1 MGAFVIT
8 NAYVKVN
15 TVDLSD
21 HVISLEFPLETE
33 LQDET
38 AMGDTAR
45 SFLAGLTNG
54 TCTVNFQQDFAS
66 AKVDATLFPL
76 LGAAAFAVALRAVNT
91 TIASTNP
98 EFQFNALLKSYPP
111 ISGTVG
117 ELAKAQAVFQLSS
130 VVTRDVTP

>member
-1 MGAFVIT
+1 MGAFVLT
-8 NAYVKVN
+8 NAYLMVN
-15 TVDLSD
+15 AVDLSD
-21 HVISLEFPLETE
+21 HVISLEFPLEAE

-76 LGAAAFAVALRAVNT
+76 LGAVAFAVKIRPVNT
-91 TIASTNP
+91 TIATTNP
-98 EFQFNALLKSYPP
+98 EFQWNGLLKSYPP
-111 ISGTVG
+111 VSGTVG
-117 ELAKAQAVFQLSS
+117 ELAKAQAVFQLTTA
-130 VVTRDVTP
+130 VTRDVTP